1 MRRDWYDRCRIIDSS
16 TCERVLDLLEA
27 GYLRLGKVVVKRI
40 TGIKFGVNDRG
51 GSDRGCVK
59 IEVRADKSELT
70 NMIIAEFG
78 ER

>member
-1 MRRDWYDRCRIIDSS
+1 MTDVGLL
-16 TCERVLDLLEA
+16 TTARVREFWEA

-40 TGIKFGVNDRG
+40 TVIKFGVNDRG
-51 GSDRGCVK
+51 GSDRGCFK